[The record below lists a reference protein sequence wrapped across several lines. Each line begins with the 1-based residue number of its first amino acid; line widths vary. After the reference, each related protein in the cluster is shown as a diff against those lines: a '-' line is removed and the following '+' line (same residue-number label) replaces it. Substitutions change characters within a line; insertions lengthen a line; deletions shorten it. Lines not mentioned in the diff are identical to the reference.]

1 MKRFITAIALGTAT
15 LAAPAFADTALNGTV
30 ISTMGDRSVVSLTP
44 RERAI
49 GNGGLVEATTGD
61 AVQLSAERVLLERE
75 EPIAN
80 GEYITGYRFPS
91 NGSAVT
97 PYGAR

>member
-1 MKRFITAIALGTAT
+1 MKRFITALALGTAT
-15 LAAPAFADTALNGTV
+15 LAAPAFAETALNGTV
-30 ISTMGDRSVVSLTP
+30 ISTMGDRSVVALTP

-61 AVQLSAERVLLERE
+61 AVKLDADRVLLERE
-75 EPIAN
+75 MPIAE
-80 GEYITGYRFPS
+80 GEFITGYRFPS
-91 NGSAVT
+91 NASAVT